1 MAYEDLEKLD
11 ALRQK
16 GVITEAEFQA
26 EKAKVLAGNPPPPPP
41 PPPEPATPGPQRY
54 WGMDENGFCMLL
66 HLAGFA
72 NLVVPLGGL
81 ALPLVMWAMNKDAS
95 PVIDAHGK
103 NILDWLISSFI
114 YAVISAVLCLVIIG
128 FPLLLALF
136 VCDLVFRIMGAVKAN
151 KGVVWRYPL
160 SIRFLS

>member
-11 ALRQK
+11 ELRQK
-16 GVITEAEFQA
+16 GVITDAEFQA
-26 EKAKVLAGNPPPPPP
+26 EKAKILAGGP
-41 PPPEPATPGPQRY
+41 PPPESTTTGPKRY

-95 PVIDAHGK
+95 PVIDAHGR
-103 NILDWLISSFI
+103 NIIDWLISSFI
-114 YAVISAVLCLVIIG
+114 YGIVSAVLCLVIIG
-128 FPLLLALF
+128 IPLLIALV

-160 SIRFLS
+160 SIRFVG